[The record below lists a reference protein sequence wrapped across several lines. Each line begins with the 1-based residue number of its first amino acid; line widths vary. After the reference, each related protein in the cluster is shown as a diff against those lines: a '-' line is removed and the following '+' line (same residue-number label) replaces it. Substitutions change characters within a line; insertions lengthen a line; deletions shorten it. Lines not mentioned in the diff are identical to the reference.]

1 MSSLK
6 KDIEEVLLEFRADY
20 ITSERATTQII
31 NLIES
36 VLPEKRSSYSDL
48 SERYDW
54 GSGHREG
61 YTKGYDQ
68 CIDDIKSKLIG
79 KE

>member
-36 VLPEKRSSYSDL
+36 VLPEEKDL
-48 SERYDW
+48 DESATVHTQVAVLAYNQAI
-54 GSGHREG
+54 S
-61 YTKGYDQ
+61 
-68 CIDDIKSKLIG
+68 DIKSKLIG
-79 KE
+79 GSNGTE